1 MKKSFIFFIIL
12 ILLSL
17 FAPHVLAATAEQSQV
32 HVEYFFD
39 PACQKCAK
47 ASPVIESTMAGY
59 GDAVFFEKVD
69 VTTDEGFQRGKAY
82 GIFGVPSVV
91 VDDTAMISYQDYD
104 GDTGLLESLL
114 RERVDTAATPK
125 SDIIVEKVV
134 SSRNVRSGDVV
145 EVTVTITNV
154 GNARATGLDVHEQL
168 EDENGVG
175 IDNVMVTG
183 GNTSYSGDLGA
194 GEGVAYSYQL
204 TINKLEYGQ
213 YEYPATLVKRG
224 TGDTASSEGVI
235 PFTVMPILSISS
247 VFIVGL
253 LAGFNP
259 CLFAILAF
267 IASVALASTGKRR
280 NVFYIV
286 AAFSLGIFVTYLVFG
301 LGMLRIMQSFNGIQD
316 YIRTF
321 LVLLV
326 GALGVWHVYDAWHM
340 THNTKSTFYTPKSFI
355 RLTESMTKRVNL
367 PAAFFLGA
375 LFSLIKAPCVGAV
388 YFVILDMVKD
398 KSMAG
403 IAYLAVYNLG
413 VVLPVFLIGI
423 AIAFGLKPEVVDDFR
438 NNHRSG
444 MRLVTGITLL
454 LIAVLMYFKII

>member
-1 MKKSFIFFIIL
+1 MNNRKTILLRYL
-12 ILLSL
+12 ILCIFLVFL
-17 FAPHVLAATAEQSQV
+17 FIPAVQAAVQSPV

-47 ASPVIESTMAGY
+47 ASPVIEATMAGY

-82 GIFGVPSVV
+82 GIFGIPSVV
-91 VDDTAMISYQDYD
+91 IDDTVMISYTDYN
-104 GDTGLLESLL
+104 GDTALLESLM
-114 RERVDTAATPK
+114 REKIDHAATPR
-125 SDIIVEKVV
+125 SDITVTKTV
-134 SSRNVRSGDVV
+134 SSRNVRAGDTVYVSVTIKNAGNV
-145 EVTVTITNV
+145 EV
-154 GNARATGLDVHEQL
+154 TGLDVHEL
-168 EDENGVG
+168 LDGAAA
-175 IDNVMVTG
+175 DNITVADG
-183 GNTSYSGDLGA
+183 LTSYSGDLAPG
-194 GEGVAYSYQL
+194 GSVEYSYQL
-204 TINKLEYGQ
+204 IINKLEYGQ
-213 YEYPATLVKRG
+213 YEYPVTVVISGAGEPAKAEAT
-224 TGDTASSEGVI
+224 I
-235 PFTVMPILSISS
+235 PFSVMPILSIPS
-247 VFIVGL
+247 VFVVGL

-301 LGMLRIMQSFNGIQD
+301 LGLLRIMQSFNGIQD

-326 GALGVWHVYDAWHM
+326 GALGIWHVYDAWHM
-340 THNTKSTFYTPKSFI
+340 KHNVKSTFYTPKSFI
-355 RLTESMTKRVNL
+355 RLTESMTKQVNL

-388 YFVILDMVKD
+388 YFVILDMVKE

-413 VVLPVFLIGI
+413 VVLPVFIIGI
-423 AIAFGLKPEVVDDFR
+423 AIAFGLKPETVDDFR

-454 LIAVLMYFKII
+454 VIAVLMHFKII

>member
-1 MKKSFIFFIIL
+1 MKKSFLLFIL
-12 ILLSL
+12 VILLSS
-17 FAPHVLAATAEQSQV
+17 FAPHVLAQTTQSPV

-47 ASPVIESTMAGY
+47 AFPVIESTMAGY
-59 GDAVFFEKVD
+59 GDVVFFEKVD

-91 VDDTAMISYQDYD
+91 VDDTAMISYHDYD
-104 GDTGLLESLL
+104 GDTGLLESLM
-114 RERVDTAATPK
+114 RENIDAAAIPK
-125 SDIIVEKVV
+125 SDIAVEKIV

-145 EVTVTITNV
+145 DVTVTITNA
-154 GNARATGLDVHEQL
+154 GDAKAIGIAVHEQL
-168 EDENGVG
+168 DDGST
-175 IDNVMVTG
+175 DNVVVTDG
-183 GNTSYSGDLGA
+183 DASYSGDLEA
-194 GEGVAYSYQL
+194 GETVQYSYQL

-224 TGDTASSEGVI
+224 TGDTASIEAVI
-235 PFTVMPILSISS
+235 PFTVMPILSIPS

-301 LGMLRIMQSFNGIQD
+301 LGLLRIMQSFNGIQD

-326 GALGVWHVYDAWHM
+326 GGLGVWHVYDAWHM
-340 THNTKSTFYTPKSFI
+340 KHNTKSTFYTPKSFI
-355 RLTESMTKRVNL
+355 RLTESMTERVNL

-388 YFVILDMVKD
+388 YFVILDMVKE

-413 VVLPVFLIGI
+413 VVLPVFIIGI
-423 AIAFGLKPEVVDDFR
+423 AIAFGLKPETVDDFR

-454 LIAVLMYFKII
+454 LIAILMYFKII

>member
-213 YEYPATLVKRG
+213 YEYQATLVKRG

-321 LVLLV
+321 LVPVSYTHLRANETRHDLV
-326 GALGVWHVYDAWHM
+326 C
-340 THNTKSTFYTPKSFI
+340 
-355 RLTESMTKRVNL
+355 R
-367 PAAFFLGA
+367 
-375 LFSLIKAPCVGAV
+375 
-388 YFVILDMVKD
+388 
-398 KSMAG
+398 
-403 IAYLAVYNLG
+403 
-413 VVLPVFLIGI
+413 
-423 AIAFGLKPEVVDDFR
+423 
-438 NNHRSG
+438 
-444 MRLVTGITLL
+444 LL
-454 LIAVLMYFKII
+454 L

>member
-1 MKKSFIFFIIL
+1 MKKSFILFIL
-12 ILLSL
+12 VILLSL
-17 FAPHVLAATAEQSQV
+17 FAPHVLAQTSQSPV

-59 GDAVFFEKVD
+59 GDTVFFEKVD

-91 VDDTAMISYQDYD
+91 VDDTAMISYHDYD

-114 RERVDTAATPK
+114 HETIDTAATPK
-125 SDIIVEKVV
+125 SDITVEKIV
-134 SSRNVRSGDVV
+134 SSRNVRSGDVID
-145 EVTVTITNV
+145 VTVTITNV
-154 GNARATGLDVHEQL
+154 GNAKA
-168 EDENGVG
+168 VG
-175 IDNVMVTG
+175 IDVYEQLDDGSTDNVIVTG
-183 GNTSYSGDLGA
+183 GSTSYSGDLEA
-194 GEGVAYSYQL
+194 GESVEYSYQL
-204 TINKLEYGQ
+204 IINKLEYGQ

-224 TGDTASSEGVI
+224 TGDTAHSEGVI
-235 PFTVMPILSISS
+235 PFTVMPILSIPS
-247 VFIVGL
+247 VFVVGL

-301 LGMLRIMQSFNGIQD
+301 LGLLRIMQSFNGIQD

-340 THNTKSTFYTPKSFI
+340 KHNTKSTFYTPKSFI
-355 RLTESMTKRVNL
+355 RLTESMTERVNL

-388 YFVILDMVKD
+388 YFVILDMVKE

-403 IAYLAVYNLG
+403 IAYLTVYNLG
-413 VVLPVFLIGI
+413 VVLPVFIIGI
-423 AIAFGLKPEVVDDFR
+423 AIAFGLKPETVDDFR
-438 NNHRSG
+438 NKHRSG

-454 LIAVLMYFKII
+454 AIAVLMHFKII

>member
-1 MKKSFIFFIIL
+1 MKKSFLLFIL
-12 ILLSL
+12 VILLSS
-17 FAPHVLAATAEQSQV
+17 FAPHVLAQTTQSPV

-59 GDAVFFEKVD
+59 GDVVFFEKVD

-91 VDDTAMISYQDYD
+91 VDDTAMISDHDYD
-104 GDTGLLESLL
+104 GDIELLESLM
-114 RERVDTAATPK
+114 RERIDTAAIPK
-125 SDIIVEKVV
+125 SDITVEKIV

-145 EVTVTITNV
+145 DVTVTITNA
-154 GNARATGLDVHEQL
+154 GDAKAIGIDVHEQL
-168 EDENGVG
+168 DDGST
-175 IDNVMVTG
+175 DNVVVTDG
-183 GNTSYSGDLGA
+183 DTSYSGDLEA
-194 GEGVAYSYQL
+194 GEIVQYSYKL
-204 TINKLEYGQ
+204 AINKLEYGQ

-224 TGDTASSEGVI
+224 TGDTASIEAVI
-235 PFTVMPILSISS
+235 PFTVMPILSIPS

-301 LGMLRIMQSFNGIQD
+301 LGLLRIMQSFNGIQD

-326 GALGVWHVYDAWHM
+326 GGLGVWHVYDAWHM
-340 THNTKSTFYTPKSFI
+340 KHNTKSTFYTPKSFI
-355 RLTESMTKRVNL
+355 RLTESMTERVNL

-388 YFVILDMVKD
+388 YFVILDMVKE

-403 IAYLAVYNLG
+403 IAYLAVYNFG
-413 VVLPVFLIGI
+413 VVLPVFIIGI
-423 AIAFGLKPEVVDDFR
+423 AIAFGLKPETVDDFR

-454 LIAVLMYFKII
+454 LIAILMYFKII